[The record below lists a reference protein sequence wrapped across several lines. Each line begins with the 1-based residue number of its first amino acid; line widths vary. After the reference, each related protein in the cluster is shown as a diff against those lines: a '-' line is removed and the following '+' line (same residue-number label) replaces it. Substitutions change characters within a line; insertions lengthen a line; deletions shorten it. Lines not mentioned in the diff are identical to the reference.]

1 VASAVVTIAE
11 ARRRLAAHV
20 DPAYKRQLER
30 LVPGVRALGVRVP
43 VLRALARELRA
54 DVDAACAFLD
64 AACAD
69 GCRELILLGT
79 MRVARHRGALAWP
92 QLVRWLSA
100 ESPANAGRAAAP
112 KAVRSSIDNW
122 ETCDLLA
129 MSIAA
134 AVVAA
139 RLELVDE
146 LVALARTGSVWHRR
160 FAVATAAALDQD
172 GRSHPAEA
180 LRVCEPVLADR
191 EPIVRKAVAWAIR
204 EASERDEALAFAFLR
219 DHAHRL
225 PRALAREASVK
236 LSPAH
241 RAIIATC

>member
-1 VASAVVTIAE
+1 VTIAE

-43 VLRALARELRA
+43 ILRALARELHTDA
-54 DVDAACAFLD
+54 DAACAFLD

-79 MRVARHRGALAWP
+79 MRLARHRRALAWP
-92 QLVRWLSA
+92 QLVRWL
-100 ESPANAGRAAAP
+100 PA
-112 KAVRSSIDNW
+112 IDNW

-146 LVALARTGSVWHRR
+146 LVALARTGSVWQRR
-160 FAVATAAALDQD
+160 FAVATAAALDQG

>member
-1 VASAVVTIAE
+1 MASAIVTVAE
-11 ARRRLAAHV
+11 VRRRLAAHV
-20 DPAYKRQLER
+20 DVAYRAQLER

-43 VLRALARELRA
+43 VLRALARELRTEHEP
-54 DVDAACAFLD
+54 ACAFLD

-69 GCRELILLGT
+69 GSRELILLGT
-79 MRVARHRGALAWP
+79 MLVARHRRATWP
-92 QLVRWLSA
+92 QLVRWLQA
-100 ESPANAGRAAAP
+100 
-112 KAVRSSIDNW
+112 IDNW

-134 AVVAA
+134 PVVAA
-139 RLELVDE
+139 RLVLVDE
-146 LVALARTGSVWHRR
+146 LVAIARTGDVWQRR
-160 FAVATAAALDQD
+160 FAVATAAALDQR

-180 LRVCEPVLADR
+180 LRVCAPVLADR

-219 DHAHRL
+219 EHAAEL
-225 PRALAREASVK
+225 PRSVAREASVK